1 MAENERNMPF
11 ALEAEQSVL
20 GSILIDPE
28 RFTEVTDIINAE
40 DFYLSEHAEIFSAMR
55 DLFAENREIDL
66 VTLIDMLVKRGV

>member
-1 MAENERNMPF
+1 MAENEKNMPF

-28 RFTEVTDIINAE
+28 RFSEVTDIINAE
-40 DFYLSEHAEIFSAMR
+40 DFYLSEHSEIFSAMR

-66 VTLIDMLVKRGV
+66 